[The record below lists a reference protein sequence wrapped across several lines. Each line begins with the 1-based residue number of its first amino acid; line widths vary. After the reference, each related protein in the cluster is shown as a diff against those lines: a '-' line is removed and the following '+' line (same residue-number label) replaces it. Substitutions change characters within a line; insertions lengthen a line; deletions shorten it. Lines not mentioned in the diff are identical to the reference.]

1 LKKERNIF
9 CSPKT
14 PNKILSQKDEKLLLA
29 EDDEN
34 INLSFRITTADG
46 YYVLTDVASGKVL
59 DGTDGKLTL
68 ADSVGGYAQQWKIVS
83 SNTSDGYYYFYPRSN
98 ENKAITNY
106 SASPTSNGI
115 VGLNEAEKL
124 PACQFAFCFDSEKHD
139 YQPISDESD
148 GSYQKWIEAKGYK
161 QVETETTTCD
171 KIKSNDSPLRIYNVK
186 GGITIHS
193 DISQAISL
201 TDVQGKVLHHF
212 SLRGGDTETISLEAG
227 VYIVN
232 GRKII
237 VEP

>member
-1 LKKERNIF
+1 M
-9 CSPKT
+9 
-14 PNKILSQKDEKLLLA
+14 
-29 EDDEN
+29 
-34 INLSFRITTADG
+34 
-46 YYVLTDVASGKVL
+46 
-59 DGTDGKLTL
+59 
-68 ADSVGGYAQQWKIVS
+68 
-83 SNTSDGYYYFYPRSN
+83 
-98 ENKAITNY
+98 
-106 SASPTSNGI
+106 
-115 VGLNEAEKL
+115 

-148 GSYQKWIEAKGYK
+148 GSYQKWIESKGYK
-161 QVETETTTCD
+161 QVETETTICD

-212 SLRGGDTETISLEAG
+212 SLRGGNSETISLEAG

>member
-1 LKKERNIF
+1 MPINNNKNNNTEKTGSEEQYERIQNIGAVITGPKNKKIYCLTVIGEIEGHTY
-9 CSPKT
+9 SP
-14 PNKILSQKDEKLLLA
+14 PD
-29 EDDEN
+29 
-34 INLSFRITTADG
+34 
-46 YYVLTDVASGKVL
+46 
-59 DGTDGKLTL
+59 
-68 ADSVGGYAQQWKIVS
+68 
-83 SNTSDGYYYFYPRSN
+83 TSDGYYYFYPRSN

-148 GSYQKWIEAKGYK
+148 GSYQKWIESKGYK
-161 QVETETTTCD
+161 QVETGTTTYD

-186 GGITIHS
+186 GGITIYS

-212 SLRGGDTETISLEAG
+212 SLRGGNTETIGLEAG